1 MKKYL
6 WQLRHSAEAEYASH
20 VREFME
26 PINGGTYLDCGCS
39 DGDRTRVLARH
50 INSGQIY
57 GVEIVDELA
66 DKARQKGLTIIRE
79 DLNKGLSLPEGKFD
93 AVTALEVIE
102 HLHHPDTFL
111 KELHRVLK
119 PGGYAIIS
127 TENLASWHNIF
138 ALLWGW
144 QPFSLSQ
151 FSEMKAAIGNPWG
164 LDRGEEWNPA
174 LKYPSFR
181 HCLVLSYR
189 GLKELF
195 EAHGFKVEGVSGAG
209 YYPLPPTLA
218 RWAARIDPRHCPFLT
233 FKIRK
238 PGTPTLRREA
248 S

>member
-6 WQLRHSAEAEYASH
+6 WKLRHAAEADYASH
-20 VREFME
+20 VREFLE
-26 PINGGTYLDCGCS
+26 PVHGGAYLDCGCS
-39 DGDRTRVLARH
+39 DGDRALAVARH
-50 INSGQIY
+50 IGADEIY
-57 GVEIVDELA
+57 GVEIVGELA
-66 DKARQKGLTIIRE
+66 DKARAKGITIIRE
-79 DLNKGLSLPEGKFD
+79 DLNGGLSLPEAKFD

-102 HLHHPDTFL
+102 HLHLPDVFL
-111 KELHRVLK
+111 KELHRILK

-127 TENLASWHNIF
+127 TENLSSWHNIF

-164 LDRGEEWNPA
+164 LDRGEDWNPA

-195 EAHGFKVEGVSGAG
+195 QAHGFKVEGIAGAG
-209 YYPLPPTLA
+209 YYPLPPALA
-218 RWAARIDPRHCPFLT
+218 RLAAGIDPRHCPFLT

-238 PGTPTLRREA
+238 PKST
-248 S
+248 